1 MVRKILWEKIFVW
14 QGMLNDSMFI
24 FKMLTSCFI
33 IFTICICIDWLR
45 KKIFE
50 ISGINYT
57 IRLISEKIERVL
69 KRAAITFDS

>member
-1 MVRKILWEKIFVW
+1 M
-14 QGMLNDSMFI
+14 
-24 FKMLTSCFI
+24 
-33 IFTICICIDWLR
+33 
-45 KKIFE
+45 